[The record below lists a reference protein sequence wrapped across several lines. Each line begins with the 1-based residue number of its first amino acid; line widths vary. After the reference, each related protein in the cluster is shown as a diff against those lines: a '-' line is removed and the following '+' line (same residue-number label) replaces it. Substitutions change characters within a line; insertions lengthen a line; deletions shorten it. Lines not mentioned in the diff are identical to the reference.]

1 MGLFACSYLSELE
14 RAGVKVYKYNKGF
27 MHQKV
32 ILADDDTSAV
42 GTANFDNRSFRLNF
56 EITMI
61 MCDGDL
67 ANKTEKMLLDDLS
80 RSIQVSATEYTQ
92 ANFLFRLTVNV
103 SDLMASVQ

>member
-1 MGLFACSYLSELE
+1 MIPRRPDNILVGLFACSYLSELE

-32 ILADDDTSAV
+32 MLADDNTSAVV

-61 MCDGDL
+61 MCDRDF
-67 ANKTEKMLLDDLS
+67 AKKNRKD
-80 RSIQVSATEYTQ
+80 AP
-92 ANFLFRLTVNV
+92 
-103 SDLMASVQ
+103 